1 MTRRIRL
8 LIAIGLVGVLAVD
21 IGYAFLLQR
30 YEIQHYTKDTQ
41 AHEKNQPN
49 PEGPFLILGRAAVVG
64 AENFTI
70 DKPEAITAL
79 ATLVIAFFTWR
90 LWWSTDKLWAETKAA
105 GITATIAANAAKKSA
120 DASLVALRPWLSCKV
135 EIAEPLT
142 YTTAGDALF
151 AFRFIVKNVG
161 RSPAMGVRLSPD
173 LTLFSPKH
181 EHSIINL
188 QRMAEHNRGMPA
200 GGSTMIIPGGISIVG
215 SELGLLL
222 FPDETYTFNYRIPLK
237 RSEIE
242 KSCEDISTKHFWP
255 ELRGLVT
262 YTYPLATVRADTGF
276 VYRIEKLGGVL
287 ELGEPVPLENMSL
300 SDHSLWSGF
309 AT

>member
-105 GITATIAANAAKKSA
+105 GITATIAANAAK
-120 DASLVALRPWLSCKV
+120 
-135 EIAEPLT
+135 
-142 YTTAGDALF
+142 
-151 AFRFIVKNVG
+151 
-161 RSPAMGVRLSPD
+161 
-173 LTLFSPKH
+173 
-181 EHSIINL
+181 
-188 QRMAEHNRGMPA
+188 
-200 GGSTMIIPGGISIVG
+200 
-215 SELGLLL
+215 
-222 FPDETYTFNYRIPLK
+222 
-237 RSEIE
+237 
-242 KSCEDISTKHFWP
+242 
-255 ELRGLVT
+255 
-262 YTYPLATVRADTGF
+262 
-276 VYRIEKLGGVL
+276 
-287 ELGEPVPLENMSL
+287 
-300 SDHSLWSGF
+300 
-309 AT
+309 